1 MDAKAHWERVYKSKA
16 PNQVSWFQE
25 HADLSLQLI
34 RDTRVPKSA
43 RIIDVG
49 GGASTLIDDLIAEG
63 FVDLTVLDLSG
74 SALEAA
80 KVRLGPR
87 ALKVRWIEADITK
100 VKLPVHSFDLW
111 HDRAVFH
118 FLTKDADREAYVA
131 QVSKSVRPGGHVIV
145 ASFADDGPE
154 RCSGLPVVRYS
165 AEGLHGVFGTA
176 FALVRHERE
185 THQTP
190 FGTTQKFVYCYCRT
204 LPP

>member
-25 HADLSLQLI
+25 HADLSLRLI
-34 RDTRVPKSA
+34 RDTRAPKSA

-49 GGASTLIDDLIAEG
+49 GGASTLTDDLIAEG

-80 KVRLGPR
+80 KVRLGSR
-87 ALKVRWIEADITK
+87 APMVRWVEADITK
-100 VKLPVHSFDLW
+100 VKLPAHSFDVW

-118 FLTKDADREAYVA
+118 FLTNDADREAYVA
-131 QVSKSVRPGGHVIV
+131 QVTKSVQSGGHVIV
-145 ASFADDGPE
+145 ASFAEDGPE
-154 RCSGLPVVRYS
+154 QCSGLPVVRYS
-165 AEGLHGVFGTA
+165 AKRLHGVFGPS
-176 FALVRHERE
+176 FALVRHKRE
-185 THQTP
+185 THRTP

-204 LPP
+204 LSA